1 MTAAASA
8 PELVTVGEASARTG
22 FSIDT
27 LRYYEKRGL
36 LVGVD
41 RTAGGRRL
49 YSADD
54 LGWLGLVACLRGT
67 GLPLAEMHQFAEL
80 VRAGEDNH
88 AERQALLVAHRERVL
103 AHLAEVKEKLELIDY
118 KIDYYGESQGDR

>member
-27 LRYYEKRGL
+27 LRYYEKR
-36 LVGVD
+36 
-41 RTAGGRRL
+41 
-49 YSADD
+49 
-54 LGWLGLVACLRGT
+54 